1 MPVFALIPQ
10 DIASCKSNR
19 LALRVIMGKEDL
31 SHIAHCGHIIEIMS
45 GHFIGPEGK
54 IENMRATIERATL
67 LKSLSHV
74 QSVVERRNT
83 IPILSNVLIEANDSG
98 SIKLTATDLDLQIVE
113 TFAAE
118 VETAGATTVSAH
130 TLFEIARKLPEGSQV
145 QLHAADGRM
154 AVNAGR
160 ARFSLSTLPRDDFPI
175 IAEGDLPTSFELPA
189 ASLIQII
196 DKTRF
201 AISTEETRYY
211 LNGIFLHVA
220 EEDAPVLKAAATDG
234 HRLAR
239 VTLPRPAGADG
250 MPDIIIP
257 RKCIGEIRKLLDESG
272 DANIQIDLS
281 ASKIRFT
288 FDSAILTSK
297 LIDGTFPDY
306 SRVIP
311 TGNDKLLK
319 IDPKAFSQGV
329 DRVATIATEKT
340 RAVKM
345 ALDTDKITLSVTSP
359 ENGTAA
365 EEVSGEYKSDGFEI
379 GFNAR
384 YLMDILAEI
393 EGDMVELHLAD
404 GSAPTLIRENDKSSA
419 LYVLMPMRV

>member
-1 MPVFALIPQ
+1 
-10 DIASCKSNR
+10 
-19 LALRVIMGKEDL
+19 
-31 SHIAHCGHIIEIMS
+31 
-45 GHFIGPEGK
+45 
-54 IENMRATIERATL
+54 MRAKIERATL

-83 IPILSNVLIEANDSG
+83 IPILSNVLIEASESG
-98 SIKLTATDLDLQIVE
+98 QIKLTATDLDLQIVE
-113 TFAAE
+113 TFAAD

-160 ARFSLSTLPRDDFPI
+160 ARFSLSTLPRDDFPMI
-175 IAEGDLPTSFELPA
+175 VEGELPTSFELPA
-189 ASLIQII
+189 SSLIQII

-220 EEDAPVLKAAATDG
+220 DDDGPVLKAAATDG

-239 VTLPRPAGADG
+239 VTLPRPAGAEG
-250 MPDIIIP
+250 MPDVIVP
-257 RKCIGEIRKLLDESG
+257 RKCIAEIRKLLDESG

-288 FDSAILTSK
+288 FDIVSTGDKAILTSK

-311 TGNDKLLK
+311 TGNDKLLR

-345 ALDTDKITLSVTSP
+345 ALETDKITLSVTSP

-384 YLMDILAEI
+384 YLMDILGEI
-393 EGDMVELHLAD
+393 EGDVVELHLAD
-404 GSAPTLIRENDKSSA
+404 GSAPTLIRENDKSAA

>member
-1 MPVFALIPQ
+1 MSVLAPFI
-10 DIASCKSNR
+10 IAGNE
-19 LALRVIMGKEDL
+19 GKESFHHRDRPL
-31 SHIAHCGHIIEIMS
+31 PAVQPDQKREQGM
-45 GHFIGPEGK
+45 K
-54 IENMRATIERATL
+54 ATIERATL

-83 IPILSNVLIEANDSG
+83 IPILSNVLIEATSDG
-98 SIKLTATDLDLQIVE
+98 AIKLMATDLDLQIVD
-113 TFAAE
+113 TVQAA
-118 VETAGATTVSAH
+118 VETPGATTVSAH
-130 TLFEIARKLPEGSQV
+130 TLFDIVRKLPEGSQV
-145 QLHAADGRM
+145 SLNAAEGKM
-154 AVNAGR
+154 QVNAGR
-160 ARFSLSTLPRDDFPI
+160 ARFSLQTLPRDDFPV
-175 IAEGDLPTSFELPA
+175 IAEGDLPVSFELPA
-189 ASLIQII
+189 TTLIQII

-211 LNGIFLHVA
+211 LNGIFFHVSDEA
-220 EEDAPVLKAAATDG
+220 QPVLKAAATDG

-239 VTLPRPAGADG
+239 VTVPRPDGAEG

-257 RKCIGEIRKLLDESG
+257 RKCIGELRKLLDEVDGSV
-272 DANIQIDLS
+272 AIDLS
-281 ASKIRFT
+281 ATKIRFGLG
-288 FDSAILTSK
+288 SAILTSK

-319 IDPKAFSQGV
+319 IDPRSFEEGV

-345 ALDTDKITLSVTSP
+345 ALDRDKITLSVTSP

-365 EEVSGEYKSDGFEI
+365 EEVPGDYNADRFEI

-384 YLMDILAEI
+384 YLLDILQQMQ
-393 EGDMVELHLAD
+393 GDLVELHLAD
-404 GSAPTLIRENDKSSA
+404 AAAPTLLRENDKSAA